1 MLEGSLRRAI
11 LITVLLLCGCA
22 AAQTITVAAAADLN
36 PAISEI
42 AAAYEKQ
49 SQTHVKLA
57 FGSSGNLLTQ
67 IESGAPFDLFFSA
80 DQDYAERAIKDGF
93 AEKNSLYVYAIGT
106 LVLWVPIRSKL
117 DLEHQGLSVLLDPSV
132 QNIAIANPEH
142 APYGRAAVALL
153 RTRGMYDKVA
163 SRLVL
168 GDNVSQAA
176 QFVESG
182 NAQIG
187 LIPRSLATS
196 VGLREKGKY
205 SPLPSTLNQGAV
217 ILSRSSQK
225 KEAADFLNYVKSPAS
240 ATTLTKYGFT
250 IPEAQR

>member
-1 MLEGSLRRAI
+1 MRRAI
-11 LITVLLLCGCA
+11 LITVLLLCAGA

-42 AAAYEKQ
+42 AADYEKQ
-49 SQTHVKLA
+49 SHTHVKLA

-80 DQDYAERAIKDGF
+80 DQDYAERAVKDGF

-106 LVLWVPIRSKL
+106 LVLWVSNSSNL
-117 DLEHQGLSVLLDPSV
+117 DIEHQGLSALLDPSV
-132 QNIAIANPEH
+132 QKIAIANPEH

-153 RTRGMYDKVA
+153 RARGMYEKVIGH
-163 SRLVL
+163 LVL

-182 NAQIG
+182 NAQVG

-196 VGLREKGKY
+196 AGLREKGKY
-205 SPLPSTLNQGAV
+205 SPLPSTLNQAAV
-217 ILSRSSQK
+217 ILSRSSHQ
-225 KEAADFLNYVKSPAS
+225 KEAADFLNYVKSPGGE
-240 ATTLTKYGFT
+240 TVLTKYGFT
-250 IPEAQR
+250 IPEAHR